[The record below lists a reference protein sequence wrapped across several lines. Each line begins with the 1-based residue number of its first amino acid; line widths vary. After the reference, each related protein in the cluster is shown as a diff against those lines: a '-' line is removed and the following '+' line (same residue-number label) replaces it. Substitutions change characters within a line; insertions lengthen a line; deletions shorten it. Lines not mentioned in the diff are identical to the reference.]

1 MDDPAAALS
10 LATVGIVVLLGPALA
25 LFFGGIPSRA
35 IAPWLAAIAAASA
48 VIATIEWMLFNHSPA
63 VAVFQGALAA
73 VATLTVASVGLR
85 AGHPARLAVALGAW
99 LVAVLVPLGY
109 SLFDID
115 NGPIVRVI
123 GTLDFAGACVIA
135 VVPGTA
141 AIALALAHRWFGV
154 AVVEPPRRPA
164 WLLAC
169 CAVAAAVGLV
179 AVSIGAELV
188 LDATTAVLLA
198 NAAVAAVGGAIGWTA
213 AQIANTH
220 TISVDG
226 VVSGVLAGSVV
237 VLPASPWL
245 QPVAVLVLSVIAAAL
260 GHVTTMAFRS
270 RSSKEAWAPLIGVLL
285 VPGSVGMV
293 GAGIVA
299 AGPGLLYSGHADL
312 AEAQLQGLGLVLAVS
327 FIAMLAVA
335 SIVFAV
341 ARRRVSAA
349 RR

>member
-1 MDDPAAALS
+1 MDDPAATLS
-10 LATVGIVVLLGPALA
+10 LATVAIVVLLGPAFT
-25 LFFGGIPSRA
+25 LFFGGIPSRTN
-35 IAPWLAAIAAASA
+35 APWLAAIAATST
-48 VIATIEWMLFNHSPA
+48 VIATIEWMLFNQTPA

-73 VATLTVASVGLR
+73 AATVTLSSVGLR
-85 AGHPARLAVALGAW
+85 AGHRAPLTIALGVW

-115 NGPIVRVI
+115 NGPIVRAI

-154 AVVEPPRRPA
+154 SVVETPRRPA
-164 WLLAC
+164 WLLVC
-169 CAVAAAVGLV
+169 CAIAAVLGLV
-179 AVSIGAELV
+179 AVSVGAELV
-188 LDATTAVLLA
+188 LDQTTLVLLV
-198 NAAVAAVGGAIGWTA
+198 NAVVAAVGGAIGWTA
-213 AQIANTH
+213 AQIAKTH
-220 TISVDG
+220 TVTVDG

-245 QPVAVLVLSVIAAAL
+245 QPIAVLVLSVIAAAV
-260 GHVTTMAFRS
+260 GHVTTMAFRT

-285 VPGSVGMV
+285 IPGSVGMV
-293 GAGIVA
+293 SAGIVA

-312 AEAQLQGLGLVLAVS
+312 AEAQVQGLGLVLAVS
-327 FIAMLAVA
+327 FVSMLAVA
-335 SIVFAV
+335 TIVLAI